1 MTMPQYYETAY
12 GAKIAYH
19 KHEGFGPGVMFLGG
33 FMSDMEGSKALAL
46 EEYCK
51 RVGRAF
57 IRFDYQGHGQSSGEF
72 TDGTIGL
79 WARDAMTVLD
89 NLTEGPQILV
99 GSSMGGWISMLT
111 AKARPARV
119 KAFVG
124 IAAAPDFTVR
134 MWHNDFS
141 DDDRAELLSQGYY
154 SRPCDYGG
162 DTPYTITKALI
173 DDGWHNRVIAGPLKM
188 DMPVRLIQGTED
200 ADVPWQTAQ
209 MIADKLTSD
218 DVEIILVPGGDHR
231 LSSDKDLKR
240 LIRIVGGLAAEI

>member
-1 MTMPQYYETAY
+1 MNSPQYLETVY

-19 KHEGFGPGVMFLGG
+19 KHEGKGPGVVFLGG

-46 EEYCK
+46 EAYCK

-57 IRFDYQGHGQSSGEF
+57 VRFDYQGHGQSSGKFAE
-72 TDGTIGL
+72 GTIGI

-89 NLTEGPQILV
+89 TLTEGPQILV
-99 GSSMGGWISMLT
+99 GSSMGGWISMLVSR
-111 AKARPARV
+111 ARSGRV
-119 KAFVG
+119 KGFVG

-134 MWHNDFS
+134 MWNEDFG
-141 DDDRAELLSQGYY
+141 DAEREEILTKGAFM
-154 SRPCDYGG
+154 RPCDYG
-162 DTPYTITKALI
+162 DEPYTITKALI
-173 DDGWHNRVIAGPLKM
+173 EDGWNNRVIAGPLKM

-231 LSSDKDLKR
+231 LSSDQDLKR
-240 LIRIVGGLAAEI
+240 LIRIVDGLAAEI

>member
-1 MTMPQYYETAY
+1 MNSPQYLETAY

-19 KHEGFGPGVMFLGG
+19 KHEGKGPGVVFLGG

-46 EEYCK
+46 EAYCK

-57 IRFDYQGHGQSSGEF
+57 LRFDYQGHGQSSGTFAE
-72 TDGTIGL
+72 GTIGI

-89 NLTEGPQILV
+89 TLTEGPQILV
-99 GSSMGGWISMLT
+99 GSSMGGWISMLVS
-111 AKARPARV
+111 KARPGRV
-119 KAFVG
+119 KGFVG

-134 MWHNDFS
+134 MWNEDFG
-141 DDDRAELLSQGYY
+141 DAEREEILAKGAFM
-154 SRPCDYGG
+154 RPCDYG
-162 DTPYTITKALI
+162 DEPYTITKALI
-173 DDGWHNRVIAGPLKM
+173 EDGWDNRVIAGPLKM

-231 LSSDKDLKR
+231 LSTDQDLKR
-240 LIRIVGGLAAEI
+240 LIRIVDGLAAEI